1 MKIIKYKDELE
12 QIKPSKASGG
22 KIDAIK
28 PDRWTNG
35 NWIAETKLDGVRL
48 LMHMTREGNRLT
60 TRRIS
65 KKTNKYMERSNNV
78 PHLRDLNMAGY
89 EGTVIDGEGIAPV
102 KKRTMKAT
110 QSIIGSSPEVAWEK
124 QKKIGLLNYVVFDIL
139 RHKGKDVTKLPYRE
153 RRELLKVVL
162 DGLKLKNGETRITLS
177 EHYTEGKRELYE
189 KIIHSGG
196 EGIMLKN
203 MNAAYYDS
211 HFMEKVKKSIRWT
224 MIISGYKPGKGKNKG
239 KVGSIGVVFYRKTLI
254 VYAGGMDDETR
265 DQITAQQKDYI
276 GVVVEIEG
284 QELTE
289 DGSVRHPRFIDFRI
303 DKNPEDATIDQNVI
317 IR

>member
-1 MKIIKYKDELE
+1 
-12 QIKPSKASGG
+12 
-22 KIDAIK
+22 
-28 PDRWTNG
+28 
-35 NWIAETKLDGVRL
+35 
-48 LMHMTREGNRLT
+48 
-60 TRRIS
+60 
-65 KKTNKYMERSNNV
+65 
-78 PHLRDLNMAGY
+78 
-89 EGTVIDGEGIAPV
+89 
-102 KKRTMKAT
+102 
-110 QSIIGSSPEVAWEK
+110 
-124 QKKIGLLNYVVFDIL
+124 
-139 RHKGKDVTKLPYRE
+139 
-153 RRELLKVVL
+153 
-162 DGLKLKNGETRITLS
+162 
-177 EHYTEGKRELYE
+177 
-189 KIIHSGG
+189 
-196 EGIMLKN
+196 MLKN

-211 HFMEKVKKSIRWT
+211 HFMEKVKKSVRWT